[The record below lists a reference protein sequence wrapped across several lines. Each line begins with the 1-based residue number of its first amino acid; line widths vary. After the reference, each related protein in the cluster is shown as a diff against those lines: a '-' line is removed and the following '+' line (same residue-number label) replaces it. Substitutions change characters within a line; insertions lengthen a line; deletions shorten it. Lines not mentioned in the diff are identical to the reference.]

1 MEFLLQFNY
10 NTQMEQY
17 IYIFTIILEIIVALQ
32 IGLKIS
38 EFNKKVIQIN
48 SEIVLLGKVVKI
60 GMHDFRKLIAKF
72 NKVAAVIVRVKKFNI
87 KRILLIGVDIV
98 NIVLLFKTFKTFRGL
113 SKFQFL
119 RKLFSYSLVKGF
131 FKLALDNLTK

>member
-1 MEFLLQFNY
+1 
-10 NTQMEQY
+10 MEQY

-48 SEIVLLGKVVKI
+48 SQIVLLGKVVKI
-60 GMHDFRKLIAKF
+60 GMHDFRKLIVKF
-72 NKVAAVIVRVKKFNI
+72 NKVAAIIVKIKKYNI
-87 KRILLIGVDIV
+87 KRILLVGLDII
-98 NIVLLFKTFKTFRGL
+98 NIVVLFKTFKKFRGL
-113 SKFQFL
+113 GKFQFL
-119 RKLFSYSLVKGF
+119 KKLFSYSLVKGF

>member
-60 GMHDFRKLIAKF
+60 GMHDFRKLIVKF

-119 RKLFSYSLVKGF
+119 KKLFSYSLVKGF